1 MKSRVGPGT
10 VQSRSGITLIVGG
23 CLVAGI
29 FGYLDARKIDVP
41 LVTRETSLLDSF
53 RFRYLLN
60 SDGRR
65 QFSLARPLDGMVRE
79 RKYRLYT

>member
-1 MKSRVGPGT
+1 MKSRVKPET
-10 VQSRSGITLIVGG
+10 VQSRSGITLIVSGF
-23 CLVAGI
+23 LVAGI

-41 LVTRETSLLDSF
+41 LVTREASLLDSF

-65 QFSLARPLDGMVRE
+65 QFFLARPFDGTVRQRE
-79 RKYRLYT
+79 SRLYT